1 MEDTMKDK
9 SVLLLAVAS
18 ALAVGF
24 AAPALADPTPVG
36 VWRDSE
42 KGSVIRIY
50 ECGRGMC
57 AQIVRPYEAGA
68 KDVYNPNPALRERPI
83 TGLIIMDRA
92 KKSGSNIWSG
102 MLYNA
107 EDGKSYSGS
116 MTVVSDD
123 QLQMQG
129 CAVGIFCQT
138 RGFSRIK

>member
-1 MEDTMKDK
+1 MEETMKDK

-18 ALAVGF
+18 ALAFGF

-36 VWRDSE
+36 VWRDNE

-50 ECGRGMC
+50 ECGGGMC
-57 AQIVRPYEAGA
+57 AQIVKPYEAGA

-83 TGLIIMDRA
+83 TGLIIMNRA

-102 MLYNA
+102 GLYNA

-123 QLQMQG
+123 ELKMQG
-129 CAVGIFCQT
+129 CAFSVFCQT
-138 RGFSRIK
+138 RGFSRVK

>member
-1 MEDTMKDK
+1 MEETVKGK

-18 ALAVGF
+18 GLAVGF
-24 AAPALADPTPVG
+24 AASALADPTPVG
-36 VWRDSE
+36 VWRDNE

-123 QLQMQG
+123 ALQMQG

-138 RGFSRIK
+138 RGFSRVK